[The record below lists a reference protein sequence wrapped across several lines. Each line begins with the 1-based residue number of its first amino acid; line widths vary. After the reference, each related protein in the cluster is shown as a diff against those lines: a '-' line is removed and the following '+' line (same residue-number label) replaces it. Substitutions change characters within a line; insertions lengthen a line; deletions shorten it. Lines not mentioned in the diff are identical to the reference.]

1 MVAPVGY
8 YMLFVLTP
16 EGVSVEGQVGPSRPL
31 IDLSDPI
38 RVLRVTRN

>member
-16 EGVSVEGQVGPSRPL
+16 QGVPSKAKWVHLGP
-31 IDLSDPI
+31 
-38 RVLRVTRN
+38 